1 MSKPYLPLDIFLEI
15 QSKGL
20 SSIQKQGKSASD
32 EVEDNDNGNDH
43 VADEKLTFS
52 HDQSLL
58 EESLEIHTH
67 VEELGK
73 VSDNKEKAL
82 NGSDEKEVREDEPQ
96 KQGDSQRS
104 NRRKKRKRR
113 KKKAR
118 KKDADPPQLPE
129 QQKIT
134 MSTET
139 CTMTTRAKKTI
150 PATRP
155 FSLPLS
161 FALPLPI
168 RALSLSPL
176 RDGPVK
182 VTTPEGMR
190 SLHSM
195 STLSVI
201 NENESIDEESSTF
214 DDAPNEIGT
223 NSTNN
228 NKNNTETLTV
238 PELSTLSAI
247 LNANRDNNGRRNLN
261 NCNNIND
268 NNSKNSNV
276 EKYNDNNNNNK
287 NIPCKIITS
296 DYDVEIN
303 NVDYKLR
310 DVAYQYGDS
319 GDRQLEF
326 RNECSNNSRLGGNFS
341 GLYRLNSLV
350 DSHFN
355 DRSATPGLEGVK
367 AMANRLN
374 LATRRPSYQQWRDL
388 YIGSSGVP
396 RFPDLSREDQADGKL
411 TEERKDRINS
421 ALEWIKTELGQMRAV
436 DHNLAT
442 QLLTLRND
450 IHRLKLERSCENHQD
465 LLEDVKDELSER
477 ETLSAVCDIP
487 YDMADDN
494 PLKHLGVTRMNIC
507 SRRFSMC

>member
-1 MSKPYLPLDIFLEI
+1 MSA
-15 QSKGL
+15 
-20 SSIQKQGKSASD
+20 IQKQGNSASD
-32 EVEDNDNGNDH
+32 EVEDNDNGGDH

-52 HDQSLL
+52 HDRNLW
-58 EESLEIHTH
+58 EESLETLTH
-67 VEELGK
+67 VEEVGK
-73 VSDNKEKAL
+73 VNDNKEKAL

-96 KQGDSQRS
+96 KQGDQRRS

-113 KKKAR
+113 KKKVR
-118 KKDADPPQLPE
+118 KKDADHPQLPE

-176 RDGPVK
+176 HDGPVK

-223 NSTNN
+223 NSRNN
-228 NKNNTETLTV
+228 NKTV
-238 PELSTLSAI
+238 PKLSTLSAI

-261 NCNNIND
+261 NYNNIND

-296 DYDVEIN
+296 DYDDEIN

-326 RNECSNNSRLGGNFS
+326 RNECSNNSRLGGT
-341 GLYRLNSLV
+341 
-350 DSHFN
+350 
-355 DRSATPGLEGVK
+355 A
-367 AMANRLN
+367 
-374 LATRRPSYQQWRDL
+374 
-388 YIGSSGVP
+388 
-396 RFPDLSREDQADGKL
+396 
-411 TEERKDRINS
+411 
-421 ALEWIKTELGQMRAV
+421 
-436 DHNLAT
+436 
-442 QLLTLRND
+442 
-450 IHRLKLERSCENHQD
+450 
-465 LLEDVKDELSER
+465 
-477 ETLSAVCDIP
+477 
-487 YDMADDN
+487 
-494 PLKHLGVTRMNIC
+494 
-507 SRRFSMC
+507 